1 MCDNEL
7 FLYRQVKKSN
17 SSYQTLLH
25 NFPPLLWHSFSPV
38 PFPKL
43 PSLIDF
49 YVDMS
54 LIQFIC
60 ILLPGLYWMQLLL
73 CLSRSIMIHVTTSI
87 LGHIMYLYHLHYAT
101 FIVNMLTVKIWK
113 YIHVYCYKIVL
124 SSFCI
129 QWKFCTP
136 NHTFNEILWFFFGG
150 GGDILLVFIENV
162 LCNFAGH
169 VHITD
174 FNIATLITD
183 NQLATSMSGTTPY
196 MGRFWKKWN
205 FTAYL

>member
-7 FLYRQVKKSN
+7 FLYIQVKKSN

-49 YVDMS
+49 YVDIS

-60 ILLPGLYWMQLLL
+60 ILLPGLDWMQLLL

-87 LGHIMYLYHLHYAT
+87 LGHTMYLYHLHYAT

-113 YIHVYCYKIVL
+113 YIYCYKIVL
-124 SSFCI
+124 SRFCI

-136 NHTFNEILWFFFGG
+136 THTFNEILWFFFLEGEG
-150 GGDILLVFIENV
+150 IAGFHWKFVV
-162 LCNFAGH
+162 YLCR
-169 VHITD
+169 
-174 FNIATLITD
+174 
-183 NQLATSMSGTTPY
+183 SCPY
-196 MGRFWKKWN
+196 NRF
-205 FTAYL
+205 